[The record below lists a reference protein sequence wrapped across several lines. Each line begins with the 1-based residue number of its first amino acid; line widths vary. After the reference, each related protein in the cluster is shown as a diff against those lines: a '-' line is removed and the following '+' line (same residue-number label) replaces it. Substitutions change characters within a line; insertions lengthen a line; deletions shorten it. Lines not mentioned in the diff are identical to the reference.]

1 MTDWADSIEL
11 RNNGIKC
18 VIDGRMAS
26 DLLRTIISFCMIA
39 GALLFYSWTHSQMIE
54 IGYQGQRLLE
64 SEKSALELREQLIVQ
79 EATLTTPERIE
90 RIATSDLNMAKLPP
104 SRMILPP
111 LEREGQSIPE
121 SLAMAGSR
129 KDNPGR
135 SGVSKRF
142 RNNVVNYT
150 E

>member
-18 VIDGRMAS
+18 VIEGRMAS

-54 IGYQGQRLLE
+54 IGYQGQQMSE
-64 SEKSALELREQLIVQ
+64 SEKSELELQKQLIVQ
-79 EATLTTPERIE
+79 EETLTTPERIE
-90 RIATSDLNMAKLPP
+90 RIATTDLDMTKLPP

-111 LEREGQSIPE
+111 LETKGQSIPE
-121 SLAMAGSR
+121 SLAMAGSNN
-129 KDNPGR
+129 DNPGK

-142 RNNVVNYT
+142 RNNVVNYA